1 MQYFDTHAHIGLIFD
16 DPIEQ
21 LLVCQQAK
29 QAGVSRI
36 VSICNSLMDF
46 RQVYDNLKTME
57 HVFHAVGV
65 SPSEVQTPGK
75 DWARTIE
82 ECSKLPRV
90 VALGE
95 IGLDYYH
102 KFGDR
107 KSQIELFIDQLE
119 LAARLDLPV
128 IIHNREAGKDVL
140 DILRDRLPPAGG
152 VLHCYSEDAEYA
164 QRVLELDMN
173 LYFSFAGNL
182 TYRNAR
188 NLHDTVRVL
197 PLERI
202 LIESEAPFMVPADF
216 RGKRNKPE
224 YLPSTAA
231 FLAELVE
238 GDPEEVARIVFENA
252 CRLFRQPIPVQA
264 PAPTPAQAPVSTPTP
279 S

>member
-29 QAGVSRI
+29 QAGVMRI

-46 RQVYDNLKTME
+46 KQVYDNLKTLE
-57 HVFHAVGV
+57 HVFHAAGV
-65 SPSEVQTPGK
+65 SPSEVQSPGK
-75 DWARTIE
+75 DWRKTIE
-82 ECSKLPRV
+82 EAVKLPRV
-90 VALGE
+90 IAIGE

-119 LAARLDLPV
+119 LAARLDMPV

-164 QRVLELDMN
+164 RRVLELDLN

-188 NLHDTVRVL
+188 NLHETVASI
-197 PLERI
+197 PLERV

-224 YLPSTAA
+224 YLPSTGM
-231 FLAELVE
+231 FLAELLE
-238 GDPEEVARIVFENA
+238 ADPEEVSRTVFENA
-252 CRLFRQPIPVQA
+252 CRLFRLPV
-264 PAPTPAQAPVSTPTP
+264 PALS
-279 S
+279 